1 MILAYILFCFFS
13 IWVGLFIFE
22 RKYNPISLYTV
33 VWTIAVCM
41 HASGLMVFNEMRP
54 FTWIVIF
61 FSHFL
66 FVAGCCLGTWINRPL
81 PIVCYECNELQTR
94 KYMLCSIVITLSLSA
109 IAIVGNVK
117 TMIAHYGFDLFSQVT
132 QIYADR
138 VNELKRF
145 ETIPYLGSFIFIA
158 LPLLGC
164 YTKKFGFNP
173 VVIPAFALVCLNSL
187 VSGGRAGIIFSM
199 LLFLSAYFCTSG
211 KSIGLSIGK
220 KIALSMGLFVFSLMI
235 VGISEQR
242 TVGIQMSYAT
252 PLYHDLF
259 GENIALY
266 KGIAYVAAPIGTLNE
281 YLGTCDF
288 HFGENTFL
296 TIYNIFAKFGICE
309 RIPQYQEFFST
320 PSSCNV
326 ATWVREI
333 IEDFTLVGAIFFVP
347 LFGYLSTLFYCKAIS
362 RPLMSNKIVWSVFSL
377 VILLS
382 FFDWKFRSSNMWI
395 AAILGFI
402 IGNYIDKKTFIR
414 ASDDRRLNVEL

>member
-1 MILAYILFCFFS
+1 MIFGYILFCFLA
-13 IWVGLFIFE
+13 IWVGVFLFGKF
-22 RKYNPISLYTV
+22 YNPISLYTI
-33 VWTIAVCM
+33 VWAIAVCT
-41 HASGLMVFNEMRP
+41 HASGLMVFHEMRP
-54 FTWIVIF
+54 FTWGVIF

-66 FVAGCCLGTWINRPL
+66 FIGGCFLGTCIHRS
-81 PIVCYECNELQTR
+81 PIVLFHERNDLLTKKQ
-94 KYMLCSIVITLSLSA
+94 MLYCIWVTLALSA
-109 IAIVGNVK
+109 VAIIGNIK
-117 TMIAHYGFDLFSQVT
+117 TMISHYGFDLFSKVT

-138 VNELKRF
+138 VNELEHF
-145 ETIPYLGSFIFIA
+145 ETIPYLGSFIFIS

-164 YTKKFGFNP
+164 YTKKFGFSF
-173 VVIPAFALVCLNSL
+173 VVLPGFALVCLNSL

-211 KSIGLSIGK
+211 KSLGLSIGK
-220 KIALSMGLFVFSLMI
+220 KIVLSIGLIALSLMI

-252 PLYHDLF
+252 PLYMDLF

-266 KGIAYVAAPIGTLNE
+266 KGIAYVAAPIGALNE

-296 TIYNIFAKFGICE
+296 TIYNILAKVGLCG
-309 RIPQYQEFFST
+309 RVDQYQEFFST

-333 IEDFTLVGAIFFVP
+333 IEDFSLVGAVFFIP
-347 LFGYLSTLFYCKAIS
+347 LFGYFSTFFYCRAKE
-362 RPLMSNKIVWSVFSL
+362 RPLMSYKIIWSVFSL

-395 AAILGFI
+395 AALFGYV
-402 IGNYIDKKTFIR
+402 IGNYIDKKAYVRITH
-414 ASDDRRLNVEL
+414 D